1 VIPHTDTSYK
11 KFMGNDMKHR
21 SKILTVTLFWIW
33 SGFLGA
39 SSSAYIEPSPQES
52 EGEIIAEEASANPP
66 PPQLGVDRPYLS
78 ELDERSRDFS
88 ENPEHENE
96 TKEDQKNAE
105 AAEGNIKIEE
115 SPDTIGLLPPAP
127 DAMDLPPHDF
137 PAAESDEDTNP
148 DGNWL

>member
-11 KFMGNDMKHR
+11 KFKGNDMKHR
-21 SKILTVTLFWIW
+21 SKILAVTLFWIW

-39 SSSAYIEPSPQES
+39 SSSAYIEPSAQAS
-52 EGEIIAEEASANPP
+52 EGEIIAEEASAP

-96 TKEDQKNAE
+96 PKEDQKNAE

-115 SPDTIGLLPPAP
+115 SPDTIGMLPQAP
-127 DAMDLPPHDF
+127 DAMDLPPHDS
-137 PAAESDEDTNP
+137 PAAESDDDTNP